1 MRTMSRKSMVVWSL
15 AFLLVLALAVPA
27 AAGSRHSGPAPDAVL
42 YEVTEDAVF
51 LDASGNPTGDPNQIA
66 RRIATAQLTGW
77 AALGTPLCPSELLV
91 VYPKAKRCA
100 VNAIGQDDITIGVVS
115 FDPLVL
121 SATGPVSGQFV
132 VVVQGDNPTDGPEVA
147 VGGGTFQGAGDL
159 SPTLTGVPLGF
170 VSGGTGVVVFPV
182 IPVPGGGYY
191 TQEFSFSGTFRLPFS
206 MASDGSHG
214 RAWINRAAFYLK
226 DNGKPLRVREN
237 ERSIGWATVRLE
249 INFE

>member
-27 AAGSRHSGPAPDAVL
+27 AAGSSHSGPAPDAVL

-66 RRIATAQLTGW
+66 RRVATAQLTGW

-147 VGGGTFQGAGDL
+147 VGGGTFAGAGDL

-170 VSGGTGVVVFPV
+170 VSGGTGVVSFPLL
-182 IPVPGGGYY
+182 GY
-191 TQEFSFSGTFRLPFS
+191 TQAFSFSGTFRLPFS